1 MLVLSV
7 LMYPSMVAR
16 INIGWFQMLVTDV
29 PFLLVATVGISFF
42 YTCSQKEA
50 YKHWKSRLIYLPVL
64 MSLGIGLSV
73 NNSKAVLE
81 SLFNYQT
88 AFKRTPKFKIEM
100 KKDRWAHK
108 KYRGE
113 KNLLPIIELVLGIY
127 FTFNIYFAY
136 VNKIYI
142 SIPFLLIFQVGFFY
156 IAFLSIFQTIAA
168 RLFSFI
174 RVFSSKKES
183 EDTVTA

>member
-1 MLVLSV
+1 
-7 LMYPSMVAR
+7 
-16 INIGWFQMLVTDV
+16 MLVTDA

-50 YKHWKSRLIYLPVL
+50 YKDWKSRLIYLPML

-81 SLFNYQT
+81 AFFNRKT
-88 AFKRTPKFKIEM
+88 EFKRTPKFKIEE
-100 KKDRWAHK
+100 KKDRWTNK

-113 KNLLPIIELVLGIY
+113 RNFLPVIEFLLGTY

-136 VNKIYI
+136 INKIYV
-142 SIPFLLIFQVGFFY
+142 SIPFLMIFQIGFFY
-156 IAFLSIFQTIAA
+156 ISFLSLLQVLGA
-168 RLFSFI
+168 RVVSNKFVRHFI
-174 RVFSSKKES
+174 LRKEK
-183 EDTVTA
+183 EDIVTA